1 MLLRKYRM
9 KLNPKNIIF
18 TLCILSILSYSCSS
32 TKYVPDNEY
41 LLDIATVKVDAKDIS
56 SFDLESYVKQKANF
70 KTFEVFKLPLFLYNL
85 SGKDSTKWHNRTLKN
100 GGEPPVL
107 FDTTQVYPTVVNL
120 ERIMNNKGYLH
131 AEVTPEITLID
142 KKAKIEYDIKAGT
155 PSNIRSYTINISD
168 SVFAPDVI
176 DKSFH
181 SNRRQR
187 LRQSASDSTEISLN
201 KYLSRG
207 ALLKEGDRFDLDL
220 LDEERNRITSVL
232 KRNGYM
238 AFNKEYIGFVA
249 DTIENKNNVDLEL
262 IIYPFTQRVGNNEST
277 EVPHRQYYVEKIDI
291 YVDYDPITDGDI
303 SNYQF
308 TDTVKRGKYQIYY
321 GTRGKYIKP
330 FVILDN
336 CYIRPQALYNENQV
350 SMTYSSLS
358 QLQILK
364 NVNIKYEEYLE
375 NDSTKLR
382 CIITAVPD
390 KRQGISA
397 EIEGTNS
404 AGFLGV
410 GASLGY
416 THRNVFKGSEVF
428 NTKIRGSYEA
438 VTPNFSSFKDNYF
451 EIGGETSLTFPQFL
465 FPFLDHDLRRR
476 LRASTQVVSSYTF
489 QRRPNYFTRTVFTT
503 GVKYIWENRSNNT
516 TRHTLDL
523 IEISYAHIPNLDSR
537 FESTLSPNAKL
548 YSFTD
553 QFILGTGYTY
563 FRTNSIAPGII
574 ASNRKNSNRSTYS
587 LRASIETAGN
597 GLALAA
603 SLANIK
609 KDPETGSRKIF
620 DTFFAQYIRGNIDYS
635 KSMRIDEKNALA
647 WRLGGGMAYA
657 YGNNKQVPFEKRFFS
672 GGANSVRGWAARE
685 LGPGAFYREDANFND
700 QSGDIRFDAN
710 IEYRSKVFWKLE
722 LATFLDAGNIWTI
735 RKNARQE
742 KGEFKLDSFY
752 KQIGYAWGMG
762 VRLDLEFVII
772 RLDCGWKLYN
782 PADIPKFRTDD
793 SGYQVVDGYQS
804 KWSVL
809 KPLKFRENTAWHIA
823 VGYPF

>member
-1 MLLRKYRM
+1 M
-9 KLNPKNIIF
+9 KFRPQNIIF
-18 TLCILSILSYSCSS
+18 IIGTLLILGYSCSS

-41 LLDIATVKVDAKDIS
+41 LLDVATVKVDAKDVS
-56 SFDLESYVKQKANF
+56 FFDLEPYVKQKANF
-70 KTFEVFKLPLFLYNL
+70 KTFEVFKFPLFMYNL
-85 SGKDSTKWHNRTLKN
+85 SGRDSTKWYNRALKK

-107 FDTTQVYPTVVNL
+107 YDSTQVEPTIVNL
-120 ERIMNNKGYLH
+120 ERIMNNKGYLQ
-131 AEVTPEITLID
+131 AEVAPKVIQKD
-142 KKAKIEYDIKAGT
+142 KKAKVIYEVKSGEPSSIE
-155 PSNIRSYTINISD
+155 SYTINVSD
-168 SVFAPDVI
+168 TVFSPEVI
-176 DKSFH
+176 DKSFL
-181 SNRRQR
+181 SNRRRAQR
-187 LRQSASDSTEISLN
+187 AQSTLDSTQISLN

-207 ALLKEGDRFDLDL
+207 NLLKEGDRFDLDL
-220 LDEERNRITSVL
+220 LDEERNRITSIL

-249 DTIENKNNVDLEL
+249 DTLEKKNKVDLEL
-262 IIYPFTQRVGNNEST
+262 IIYPFTQRIGNNESI
-277 EVPHRQYYVEKIDI
+277 EVPHRQYYVGKIDI
-291 YVDYDPITDGDI
+291 YVDYDPIADGDI
-303 SNYQF
+303 SNYNA
-308 TDTVKRGKYQIYY
+308 TDTVTRGKYKIYY

-336 CYIRPQALYNENQV
+336 CYIQPQALYNENQV
-350 SMTYSSLS
+350 SMTYNSLS
-358 QLQILK
+358 QLHILK

-397 EIEGTNS
+397 EVEGTNS
-404 AGFLGV
+404 AGFFGV

-416 THRNVFKGSEVF
+416 VHRNAFKGSEVF
-428 NTKIRGSYEA
+428 NAKILGSYEA

-451 EIGGETSLTFPQFL
+451 EIGGETSLTFPRFL

-476 LRASTQVVSSYTF
+476 LRASTQVVSSYTY
-489 QRRPNYFTRTVFTT
+489 QRRPNYFTRTVFST
-503 GVKYIWENRSNNT
+503 GVKYIWENRNNNT
-516 TRHTLDL
+516 VRHTLDL
-523 IEISYAHIPNLDSR
+523 IEISYAHIPHLDPR
-537 FESTLSPNAKL
+537 FENTLSPNAKL

-553 QFILGTGYTY
+553 QFILATGYTY
-563 FRTNSIAPGII
+563 YKTNSIVPGII
-574 ASNRKNSNRSTYS
+574 ASNRRNTNRSTYS

-597 GLALAA
+597 ALALAA
-603 SLANIK
+603 ALANIK
-609 KDPETGSRKIF
+609 KDPETGSRKVF
-620 DTFFAQYIRGNIDYS
+620 DTFFAQYIRGNFDYS
-635 KSMRIDEKNALA
+635 KSIRIDEKNAFA
-647 WRLGGGMAYA
+647 WRLGGGIAYA
-657 YGNNKQVPFEKRFFS
+657 YGNNTQVPFEKRFFS

-685 LGPGAFYREDANFND
+685 LGPGAFYRADANFND

-722 LATFLDAGNIWTI
+722 LATFLDAGNIWTV
-735 RKNARQE
+735 RGSDRQE
-742 KGEFKLDSFY
+742 KGEFKVNSFY
-752 KQIGYAWGMG
+752 KQIAYAWGMG

-782 PADIPKFRTDD
+782 PADIPNYRMDD

-804 KWSVL
+804 KWSIL